1 MKRGALL
8 YEGKAKQVYATDQDG
23 LILMLYKDDATAF
36 DGAKHALI
44 ESKGIIN
51 NRISGLLFRLLEK
64 NGIATHLVKQV
75 DERQALV
82 KKLDMIPVEVVVRNR
97 MAGSLAKRLSREEGE
112 VLSAPIVEL
121 YYKDD
126 ALHDPMI
133 NEYHAQVLGWASGEE
148 LAVMDS
154 LALKINEILR
164 NFFASIGIILVD
176 FKLEFGRWGGQI
188 LLGDEI
194 TPDGCRLW
202 DQESLEKLDKDRF
215 RRDLGQEAEAYREVV
230 KRIESVL
237 GQGG

>member
-1 MKRGALL
+1 MERGALL

-44 ESKGIIN
+44 DDKGIIN
-51 NRISGLLFRLLEK
+51 NRISGLLFKLLEN
-64 NGIATHLVKQV
+64 NGIATHLVEQV

-97 MAGSLAKRLSREEGE
+97 MAGSLAKRLGREEGE
-112 VLSAPIVEL
+112 KFPAPIIEL

-133 NEYHAQVLGWASGEE
+133 NEYHARVLGWAGSEE
-148 LAVMDS
+148 LAVMHT
-154 LALKINEILR
+154 LALKINEILSD
-164 NFFASIGIILVD
+164 FFTDIGIILVD
-176 FKLEFGRWGGQI
+176 FKLEFGRCNGQI

-202 DQESLEKLDKDRF
+202 DQQSLEKLDKDRF
-215 RRDLGQEAEAYREVV
+215 RRDLGHEAEAYREVV
-230 KRIESVL
+230 RRIESVL
-237 GQGG
+237 GQD

>member
-1 MKRGALL
+1 
-8 YEGKAKQVYATDQDG
+8 
-23 LILMLYKDDATAF
+23 
-36 DGAKHALI
+36 
-44 ESKGIIN
+44 
-51 NRISGLLFRLLEK
+51 
-64 NGIATHLVKQV
+64 
-75 DERQALV
+75 
-82 KKLDMIPVEVVVRNR
+82 
-97 MAGSLAKRLSREEGE
+97 
-112 VLSAPIVEL
+112 
-121 YYKDD
+121 
-126 ALHDPMI
+126 
-133 NEYHAQVLGWASGEE
+133 
-148 LAVMDS
+148 MDS